1 MTILSD
7 DGISKFAS
15 DVFRMGVG
23 GGKGSFRL
31 VCEATQAFRAEGVG
45 CVGLG
50 LCVGIHL
57 YVVAYISIFVIKHHL

>member
-1 MTILSD
+1 
-7 DGISKFAS
+7 
-15 DVFRMGVG
+15 MGVG